1 MQFSFNLR
9 KTELNS
15 VFLVNSIYNNTLI
28 FGIIKFEKYT

>member
-15 VFLVNSIYNNTLI
+15 VFLVNGIYNNTLI
-28 FGIIKFEKYT
+28 FDILKFEKYT

>member
-15 VFLVNSIYNNTLI
+15 VFFVNSIYNNTLI
-28 FGIIKFEKYT
+28 FRIIKFEKYT

>member
-9 KTELNS
+9 KTELNY
-15 VFLVNSIYNNTLI
+15 VFLVNCIYNDTLT

>member
-15 VFLVNSIYNNTLI
+15 GFLVKCIYNDTLI

>member
-9 KTELNS
+9 KTEMNS

-28 FGIIKFEKYT
+28 FGITKFEKYT

>member
-15 VFLVNSIYNNTLI
+15 VFLVNCIYNDTPI
-28 FGIIKFEKYT
+28 IGIIKFEKYT

>member
-15 VFLVNSIYNNTLI
+15 VFLFNSIYNNTLI
-28 FGIIKFEKYT
+28 FGII